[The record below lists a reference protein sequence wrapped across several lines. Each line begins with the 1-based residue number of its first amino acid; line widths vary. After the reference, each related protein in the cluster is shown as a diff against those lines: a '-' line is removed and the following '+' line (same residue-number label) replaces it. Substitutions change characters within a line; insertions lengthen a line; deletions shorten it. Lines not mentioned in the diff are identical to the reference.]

1 MNKFL
6 KEKFALTDSGVKS
19 IKKATILSFIVYMVQ
34 LLPAILIM
42 IFIDDKYFS
51 HGHSNNFYYIYSV
64 ITLLILFTALYF
76 EYTSLY
82 DATYSESANLRVEI
96 INKLKNLPLH
106 YFSKHNLSDLA
117 QTIMSDVDAI
127 EHALSHSIPKIIG
140 AFIFLIVIAI
150 MLISGNVIL
159 GLVVIIPVVI
169 SIILLFSSKKIQD
182 SENKKYY
189 DILRDVSETFQ
200 ETIEMQQEIKSYGM
214 SESVN
219 KNLYQKLD
227 LAEKI
232 HFKTE
237 FIISLFVILSNVFL
251 YLSTGFVMIIG
262 INLFMNDKINLV
274 YLIGYILASMKL
286 KEAIE
291 VIVMG
296 IAEVFYLDPKV
307 KRINEIKYN
316 PIQKGEDVNINSY
329 DIEVNSV
336 SFSYNEDNEVLKNI
350 NFTAKQ
356 NEVTALVGL
365 SGCGKTSL
373 LRLISRLYDYQKGKI
388 EIDGKNIKDIS
399 TKSLF
404 ENISI
409 VFQDVNLFNN
419 TIMENIRI
427 GRLDATD
434 EEVIQAAKLAN
445 CEEFIEKLPNKFNEM
460 IGENGAKLSGGERQ
474 RISIARAFLKNAN
487 IILLDE
493 ISASLDI
500 DNESKIQ
507 DSLNKLIE
515 DKTVVIISHRLK
527 SIENVNKIVVIDKGL
542 VESEGSHQ
550 DLLEKSDI
558 YKNLIEKSRLA
569 EEFQY

>member
-19 IKKATILSFIVYMVQ
+19 IKKATILSFVAYMIQ

-51 HGHSNNFYYIYSV
+51 HNHSNNFYYIYST
-64 ITLLILFTALYF
+64 ITILLLFTALYF

-117 QTIMSDVDAI
+117 QTIMSDVDSI

-140 AFIFLIVIAI
+140 AFIFLIIIGI

-159 GLVVIIPVVI
+159 GLVVIIPVII
-169 SIILLFSSKKIQD
+169 SIILLFASKKIQD

-219 KNLYQKLD
+219 NNLYKKLE

-232 HFKTE
+232 HIKTE
-237 FIISLFVILSNVFL
+237 FIISLFIVLSTLFL
-251 YLSTGFVMIIG
+251 YLSTAFVMIIG
-262 INLFMNDKINLV
+262 INLLINDKINLV

-307 KRINEIKYN
+307 KRINEIKSN
-316 PIQKGEDVNINSY
+316 PIQKGEDVNIKSY
-329 DIEVNSV
+329 DIDVNSV

-388 EIDGKNIKDIS
+388 EIDGKNIKNIS

-427 GRLDATD
+427 GRLNATD

-527 SIENVNKIVVIDKGL
+527 SIENVNKIVVIDKGV

-550 DLLEKSDI
+550 ELLEKSSV
-558 YKNLIEKSRLA
+558 YKNLIKKSKLA